1 MAEIK
6 AKLGV
11 DGEASFKTAIN
22 NAKSAVNALKSEINL
37 ANTEFQAT
45 GDKAKYLEDASKAIK
60 GQIDAQKEL
69 IKALSEAYDNSV
81 SKYGENS
88 RQANEWL
95 TKLNNAKSALLE
107 MDSKLGEVQ
116 SGITTMDEG
125 VEDATADTGELTEA
139 VESLDKKGNLATLK
153 SGLETISNTLKQ
165 AAQFAVK
172 VGKALWGGTVES
184 SEWADNLVTM
194 SQQFGIDT
202 KTLQQWTYAS
212 KLIDT
217 EVDVILKARQKMIK
231 GLSSTSEQV
240 QEVWEALGITTQNPD
255 GSFRDAT
262 DIMWDVLEAL
272 GQIEDETLRDDYA
285 MRLFGK
291 SAAELNP
298 LIKAGRDAWEAMM
311 REGQGIGAIVD
322 DKDVERLAKFNDE
335 WQRMNSVATA
345 MKYKFFAA
353 LSPAMEKI
361 ADALTVASQK
371 LSEFLESAEGQA
383 AIGKLGDSIA
393 NFVTN
398 LVEKLPELLPT
409 ITSLVDALSGLL
421 SFIAEHSSEIT
432 GVLGTLFVGSKVGSF
447 GVGVMQAWNGLKGL
461 FGGGGT
467 PAGGGGGQTVA
478 QAGGAAAA
486 KGGLW
491 SWLGSTVLPAVA
503 PWLGLGTVTA
513 ATGAALDKKATERV
527 QSHYQYTGDVTSTM
541 AGISA
546 GTIDVSAEDAAN
558 AERLAEAYAAMA
570 GANTDVDG
578 VANLR
583 DFLTGLSDADLSA
596 LHELAPDL
604 EIWQEFADRGLEI
617 NAENAKSLFEMSDE
631 VWGLIDADTLQKLA
645 LNAMDVIGQLFQN
658 GGFIQEAQE
667 AGTQAGEAA
676 AEGAEGAS
684 DMSGAGENAGST
696 FVNAVTGWF
705 GAAFNSGDGL
715 GSAFAEGLASAL
727 GINSPSKVMMEFGAY
742 TAEGFAMGIE
752 NGISDVENAVTTMT
766 DATVGAASRTGGGG
780 QQGMANMLVNALRG
794 MTVEIDGVTA
804 GTVLTP
810 TVSQIL
816 GMQADSWRYDEV

>member
-1 MAEIK
+1 MADIK

-11 DGEASFKTAIN
+11 DGEASFKKAISEATGSVKEMKSALDL
-22 NAKSAVNALKSEINL
+22 AKSAYQL
-37 ANTEFQAT
+37 T
-45 GDKAKYLEDASKAIK
+45 GDKAKYLEDKSKALK
-60 GQIDAQKEL
+60 GEIEAQKGV
-69 IKALSEAYDNSV
+69 IAALQGALNNAKT
-81 SKYGENS
+81 KYGENS
-88 RQANEWL
+88 SKVQAWQ
-95 TKLNNAKSALLE
+95 TKLNVANTALNNMQKELAE
-107 MDSKLGEVQ
+107 TEAGLTGVSNKMDTA
-116 SGITTMDEG
+116 TT
-125 VEDATADTGELTEA
+125 DAGEL
-139 VESLDKKGNLATLK
+139 SQGLDELNKKGDLSQLK
-153 SGLETISNTLKQ
+153 SGLDTISSTLQ
-165 AAQFAVK
+165 SAARFAVQ

-184 SEWADNLVTM
+184 SEWADSLVTM

-231 GLSSTSEQV
+231 GLTSTSEEV
-240 QEVWEALGITTQNPD
+240 QGAWETLGISTTNPD
-255 GSFRDAT
+255 GSFKDAT
-262 DIMWDVLEAL
+262 ELMWEALEAL
-272 GQIEDETLRDDYA
+272 GQIENETERDNLA
-285 MRLFGK
+285 MTLFGK

-393 NFVTN
+393 KFVTN

-447 GVGVMQAWNGLKGL
+447 GVGLMQAFNVLKGL

-467 PAGGGGGQTVA
+467 PAGGGAQTVA

-541 AGISA
+541 AGINA

-583 DFLTGLSDADLSA
+583 DFLTGMSDADLSA

-604 EIWQEFADRGLEI
+604 EIWQEFADRGFEI
-617 NAENAKSLFEMSDE
+617 NAENAKALFEMSDE

-667 AGTQAGEAA
+667 AGAQAGEAA

-684 DMSGAGENAGST
+684 DMSGAGNNAGST
-696 FVNAVTGWF
+696 LVDSIVGWF
-705 GAAFNSGDGL
+705 AAAFNAGQGL
-715 GSAFAEGLASAL
+715 GQSVANGVQAGLD
-727 GINSPSKVMMEFGAY
+727 IHSPSRVMQELGEY
-742 TAEGFAMGIE
+742 TTAGFALGIE
-752 NGISDVENAVTTMT
+752 NGISDVENAVMSMT

-780 QQGMANMLVNALRG
+780 QQGMANMLANALRG
-794 MTVEIDGVTA
+794 VKVEIDGVTA
-804 GTVLTP
+804 GALLTP
-810 TVSQIL
+810 TVSEIL
-816 GMQADSWRYDEV
+816 GMQADSWRYDNV

>member
-11 DGEASFKTAIN
+11 DGEASFKKAIS
-22 NAKSAVNALKSEINL
+22 NAKSAVNELKSEINL
-37 ANTEFQAT
+37 ANKEFQAT
-45 GDKAKYLEDASKAIK
+45 GDKAKYLEDASKAIRE
-60 GQIDAQKEL
+60 QIDAQKEL

-95 TKLNNAKSALLE
+95 TKLNNAKSELLE
-107 MDSKLGEVQ
+107 MNSKLGEVQ

-165 AAQFAVK
+165 AAQFAVQ

-184 SEWADNLVTM
+184 SEWADSLVTM

-231 GLSSTSEQV
+231 GLTSTSEEV
-240 QEVWEALGITTQNPD
+240 QGAWETLGISTTNPD
-255 GSFRDAT
+255 GSFKDAT
-262 DIMWDVLEAL
+262 ELMWEALEAL
-272 GQIEDETLRDDYA
+272 GQIENETERDNLA
-285 MRLFGK
+285 MTLFGK

-311 REGQGIGAIVD
+311 KEGQGIGAIVD

-393 NFVTN
+393 KFVTN

-467 PAGGGGGQTVA
+467 PAGGGAQTVA
-478 QAGGAAAA
+478 QAGGAAAGTGILGWVGNLLGHLA
-486 KGGLW
+486 VPAAVFGGSLAAFEYIDRKGGEAFM
-491 SWLGSTVLPAVA
+491 SHFDDAGTVAQAQAGGLSGTAANMAELYNALYQIQEDPGIGLPA
-503 PWLGLGTVTA
+503 
-513 ATGAALDKKATERV
+513 
-527 QSHYQYTGDVTSTM
+527 M
-541 AGISA
+541 
-546 GTIDVSAEDAAN
+546 
-558 AERLAEAYAAMA
+558 
-570 GANTDVDG
+570 
-578 VANLR
+578 R
-583 DFLTGLSDADLSA
+583 DFLGGMTAEEIQAFHDLT
-596 LHELAPDL
+596 PDL
-604 EIWQEFADRGLEI
+604 EIWKEIGSLTPEGMADWLSAIPDHALLE
-617 NAENAKSLFEMSDE
+617 D
-631 VWGLIDADTLQKLA
+631 A
-645 LNAMDVIGQLFQN
+645 LNMLDQIGAMFEE
-658 GGFIQEAQE
+658 GGVFSKANQAGAQV
-667 AGTQAGEAA
+667 GEAA

-696 FVNAVTGWF
+696 FVNAVAGWF
-705 GAAFNSGDGL
+705 GAAFNSGEDL

-752 NGISDVENAVTTMT
+752 NGISDVENAVMSMT